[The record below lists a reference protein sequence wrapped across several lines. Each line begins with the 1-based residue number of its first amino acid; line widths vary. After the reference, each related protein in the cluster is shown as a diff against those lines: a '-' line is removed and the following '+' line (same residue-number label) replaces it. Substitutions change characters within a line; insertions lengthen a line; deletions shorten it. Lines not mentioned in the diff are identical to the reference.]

1 MYLCLFTLEREPVTA
16 HRNDGTR
23 VHLSESGSFIGVP
36 YRNMNALKSAP
47 RRSHLS
53 LTKVAALEF
62 AAWFAGSSVCPGISL
77 QQLRGSEIP
86 VLPLFTASITLGRG
100 WGILPVSAF
109 LKAEVGLPPESSKPL
124 PPRRR
129 ISVWRKLVSNAAQPF
144 SHSFLQDSTPALK
157 GCLSLVIS
165 LCGSRYMAQ
174 PI

>member
-53 LTKVAALEF
+53 LTKAAALEF

-77 QQLRGSEIP
+77 QQLRGSEIL
-86 VLPLFTASITLGRG
+86 VLPLFTAFHNSGEGLGNLTG
-100 WGILPVSAF
+100 
-109 LKAEVGLPPESSKPL
+109 
-124 PPRRR
+124 
-129 ISVWRKLVSNAAQPF
+129 F
-144 SHSFLQDSTPALK
+144 SFPK
-157 GCLSLVIS
+157 G
-165 LCGSRYMAQ
+165 
-174 PI
+174 